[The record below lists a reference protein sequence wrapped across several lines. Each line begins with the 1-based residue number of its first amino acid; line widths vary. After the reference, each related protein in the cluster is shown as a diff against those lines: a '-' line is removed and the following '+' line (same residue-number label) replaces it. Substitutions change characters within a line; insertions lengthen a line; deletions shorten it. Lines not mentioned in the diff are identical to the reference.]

1 MNSGLAF
8 IDMENKNKVIIDKK
22 NAQVFIENLTISNS
36 DTYNFLKD
44 KENLEDWTIKALIIG
59 CVGLRQM
66 LLTENIDFV
75 EKEFNKFIA
84 KAKEAFEKQTNN
96 INEKIETTFSLN
108 NTQSPLFQM
117 KELIDSYF
125 NKDKGQIKRIIDET
139 FNIDNKKSALSLLIE
154 ELKKNSEMDEKKLH
168 ELLDSN
174 KTDSPARQLKEQIL
188 NKLNEIR
195 DKEIKD
201 IRDQVMKESAISI
214 EKQKGTSKGFIFEDE
229 VYKTLQ
235 TLASF
240 YEDTVA
246 LVGDK
251 SGTGSKKGDILIELE
266 NKKSIIIECK
276 DSSSYSS
283 KKTIDEI
290 NNAMENRKSS
300 FGIFLFAKRDEMPRE
315 LCPIKITDKYL
326 ITYHDEDNLYFAYR
340 IARLFVLR
348 NRGDSEDKINFEKIS
363 SELNTIEDTFKNI
376 DTIQMKVTTIINSGE
391 YVKENLKSLR
401 DSLNGSVT
409 KIKSALG
416 EKFEEE
422 AQNSIK
428 K

>member
-1 MNSGLAF
+1 MN
-8 IDMENKNKVIIDKK
+8 MENKVTLDKK
-22 NAQVFIENLTISNS
+22 NAEVCIENLTISNP

-44 KENLEDWTIKALIIG
+44 KENLVDWTTKALIIG
-59 CVGLRQM
+59 CIGLRQM
-66 LLTENIDFV
+66 ILTENVDFV

-84 KAKEAFEKQTNN
+84 KAKETFEKQTNN

-139 FNIDNKKSALSLLIE
+139 FNINNKKSALSLLIE
-154 ELKKNSEMDEKKLH
+154 ELKRNSEMDEKKLQ
-168 ELLDSN
+168 ELLDPN

-201 IRDQVMKESAISI
+201 IRDQVLKENAINI
-214 EKQKGTSKGFIFEDE
+214 EKQKGTSKGFVFEEE

-235 TLASF
+235 TLASY
-240 YEDTVA
+240 YENTISV
-246 LVGDK
+246 VGDK
-251 SGTGSKKGDILIELE
+251 SGIESKKGDILIELE

-290 NNAMENRKSS
+290 NDAIQNRNAS
-300 FGIFLFAKRDEMPRE
+300 FGIFIFAKRDEMPKE

-326 ITYHDEDNLYFAYR
+326 ITYHDEDNLYLSYR

-348 NRGDSEDKINFEKIS
+348 KREDSEDKINFETIS
-363 SELNTIEDTFKNI
+363 SELNTIEDNFKNI
-376 DTIQMKVTTIINSGE
+376 NAIQTKVSTIINSGE
-391 YVKENLKSLR
+391 FIRENLKLLR
-401 DSLNGSVT
+401 DGIDESVV
-409 KIKSALG
+409 KIKKALG

-422 AQNSIK
+422 VFSSVK

>member
-1 MNSGLAF
+1 M
-8 IDMENKNKVIIDKK
+8 DNKNKVILDEK
-22 NAQVFIENLTISNS
+22 NAQICIENLTISNP

-44 KENLEDWTIKALIIG
+44 KENLVDWTTKALIIG
-59 CVGLRQM
+59 CVGLKQM
-66 LLTENIDFV
+66 VLTENIDFV

-139 FNIDNKKSALSLLIE
+139 FNMDNKRSSLSLLIE
-154 ELKKNSEMDEKKLH
+154 ELKGNSEMDEKKLQ
-168 ELLDSN
+168 ELLDPN
-174 KTDSPARQLKEQIL
+174 RTDSPVRQLKEQIL

-201 IRDQVMKESAISI
+201 IRDQVMKETAINL
-214 EKQKGTSKGFIFEDE
+214 EKQKGTSKGLVFEDD

-235 TLASF
+235 TLASY
-240 YEDTVA
+240 YENIISI
-246 LVGDK
+246 VGDK
-251 SGTGSKKGDILIELE
+251 SGTESKKGDISIELE

-290 NNAMENRKSS
+290 NEAIQNRKAS
-300 FGIFLFAKRDEMPRE
+300 FGIFLFAKREEMPKE
-315 LCPIKITDKYL
+315 FCPIKITDKYL
-326 ITYHDEDNLYFAYR
+326 ITYYDEDNLYFAYR
-340 IARLFVLR
+340 LARLFVLR
-348 NRGDSEDKINFEKIS
+348 SREDSDDKVNFEKIS
-363 SELNTIEDTFKNI
+363 SELNTIEDNFKNI
-376 DTIQMKVTTIINSGE
+376 DAIQTKVTTIINSGE
-391 YVKENLKSLR
+391 YIRENLKSLR
-401 DSLNGSVT
+401 DRIDGSVI

-416 EKFEEE
+416 EKFKEE
-422 AQNSIK
+422 SL
-428 K
+428 

>member
-1 MNSGLAF
+1 M
-8 IDMENKNKVIIDKK
+8 DTKNKVTLNKK
-22 NAQVFIENLTISNS
+22 NAEVYIENLTISNP

-44 KENLEDWTIKALIIG
+44 KEDLVDWTQKALIIG

-66 LLTENIDFV
+66 VLTENVDFV
-75 EKEFNKFIA
+75 EKEFNKFIV
-84 KAKEAFEKQTNN
+84 KAKETFEKQTNN

-125 NKDKGQIKRIIDET
+125 NKDKGQIKKIIDET
-139 FNIDNKKSALSLLIE
+139 FNINNKKSALSIFIE
-154 ELKKNSEMDEKKLH
+154 ELKINSETDENKLQ
-168 ELLDSN
+168 ELLDPN

-201 IRDQVMKESAISI
+201 IRDQVLKESAINV
-214 EKQKGTSKGFIFEDE
+214 EKQKGTSKGFVFEEE
-229 VYKTLQ
+229 VHKTLQ

-240 YEDTVA
+240 YENNIV

-251 SGTGSKKGDILIELE
+251 SGTQNKKGDILIELE
-266 NKKSIIIECK
+266 NKKNIIVECK

-290 NNAMENRKSS
+290 NDAIDNRKSS
-300 FGIFLFAKRDEMPRE
+300 YGIFLFAKRDEMPRE
-315 LCPIKITDKYL
+315 LCPIKITDKYI
-326 ITYHDEDNLYFAYR
+326 ITYYDEDNLYFAYR

-348 NRGDSEDKINFEKIS
+348 KMEGSEDKINFEKIS
-363 SELNTIEDTFKNI
+363 SELNTMEDNFKNI
-376 DTIQMKVTTIINSGE
+376 DAIQTKVTTIINSGE
-391 YVKENLKSLR
+391 YVRENLKSVR
-401 DSLNGSVT
+401 DRIDESVT
-409 KIKSALG
+409 KIKNALG

-422 AQNSIK
+422 VSTHAK

>member
-1 MNSGLAF
+1 M
-8 IDMENKNKVIIDKK
+8 DMENKVTLDKK
-22 NAQVFIENLTISNS
+22 NAEVCIENLTISNL

-44 KENLEDWTIKALIIG
+44 KENLADWTIKALIIG

-66 LLTENIDFV
+66 ILTENVDFV

-84 KAKEAFEKQTNN
+84 KAKEIFEKQANN

-139 FNIDNKKSALSLLIE
+139 FNLDNKKSALSQLIE
-154 ELKKNSEMDEKKLH
+154 ELKDNSENDEKKLQ
-168 ELLDSN
+168 ELLDPN
-174 KTDSPARQLKEQIL
+174 KSDSPARRLKEQIL
-188 NKLNEIR
+188 DKINEIR

-201 IRDQVMKESAISI
+201 IRDQVLKENAVNI
-214 EKQKGTSKGFIFEDE
+214 EKQKGTSKGFVFEDE

-240 YEDTVA
+240 YEDTIN

-251 SGTGSKKGDILIELE
+251 SGIGSKKGDILIELE
-266 NKKSIIIECK
+266 NKKNIIIECK
-276 DSSSYSS
+276 DSSNYSS

-290 NNAMENRKSS
+290 NDAMENRKAS

-348 NRGDSEDKINFEKIS
+348 SRGDSDDKVNFEKIS
-363 SELNTIEDTFKNI
+363 SELNTIEDNFKNI
-376 DTIQMKVTTIINSGE
+376 DAIQTKVTTIINSGE
-391 YVKENLKSLR
+391 YVRENLKLLR
-401 DSLNGSVT
+401 DSIDGSVT
-409 KIKSALG
+409 KIKNALG

-422 AQNSIK
+422 EE
-428 K
+428 